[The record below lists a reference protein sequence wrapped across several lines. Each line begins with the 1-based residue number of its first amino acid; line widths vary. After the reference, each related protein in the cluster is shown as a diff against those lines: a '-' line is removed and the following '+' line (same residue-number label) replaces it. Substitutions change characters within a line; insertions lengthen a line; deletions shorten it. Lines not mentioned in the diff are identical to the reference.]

1 MSNPPFDST
10 PSESSTSPGGQ
21 PSHLPPPEG
30 GEDFLGLEQLLGG
43 GPVEMQAAA
52 PRPLLPEVSG
62 EHGEAEIVHLMG
74 AMVAPQVMDESTE
87 DILDV
92 ALDSEPIDESADFLA
107 DEDVVA
113 DMAPEPVSRRTPTR
127 SQMSLVLGSLL
138 CIWSVSQWDP
148 SAGTTAPILPT
159 AMVAEASVVTPP
171 STPILQP
178 PVSAVLEVSVA
189 PVAPVAMETSVR
201 PVAVVAPLRARLTA
215 LLRMAASMPSAPAPR
230 AVPGTMTGA
239 LPSNAPLARP
249 HRGLRSWRASLD
261 LILAQSVGAQYLQ
274 MGNVLLG
281 GGWSPMGS
289 KPIVLNLNDHAPEG
303 LGLLSS
309 PALELPTSPRPSSPL
324 GVQVASVFG
333 DSNQAAN
340 LMMPTAVPSQN
351 EQPTTELERGLTP
364 VAQGNRWTR
373 PEIPEGAIAQASR
386 LLTPGVG
393 IVRATLHG
401 GEVFEGRLHQ
411 VGMGQIWI
419 DTRLGRMSLESHRLA
434 TLETLEAMGEG
445 QIGDRQGSRQIGQLT
460 QVSVGVPG
468 GLLTGTLLSRD
479 GDDVTLRIATGL
491 QVTVTSND
499 VRPLAGG
506 SATLGVRPRDVDPQ
520 Q

>member
-1 MSNPPFDST
+1 
-10 PSESSTSPGGQ
+10 
-21 PSHLPPPEG
+21 
-30 GEDFLGLEQLLGG
+30 
-43 GPVEMQAAA
+43 MQAAA

-74 AMVAPQVMDESTE
+74 ATVAPQVMDESTE

-92 ALDSEPIDESADFLA
+92 ALDSEPIDESADCLA

-127 SQMSLVLGSLL
+127 SQMSLVFGSML
-138 CIWSVSQWDP
+138 CLWSVSQWDP

-159 AMVAEASVVTPP
+159 AMVAEASVIPPP
-171 STPILQP
+171 STPLLQP

-215 LLRMAASMPSAPAPR
+215 LLRMAASMPSAPGPR
-230 AVPGTMTGA
+230 AVPGTVTGA

-261 LILAQSVGAQYLQ
+261 LILAQSAGAQYLQ

-309 PALELPTSPRPSSPL
+309 PALELPASPAPSSPL
-324 GVQVASVFG
+324 GVQMASVFG

-340 LMMPTAVPSQN
+340 LMMPTVVPSQN

-364 VAQGNRWTR
+364 VPQGNRWTR

-393 IVRATLHG
+393 VVRATLHG

-434 TLETLEAMGEG
+434 TLETMEAMGVG
-445 QIGDRQGSRQIGQLT
+445 QTGD
-460 QVSVGVPG
+460 
-468 GLLTGTLLSRD
+468 
-479 GDDVTLRIATGL
+479 
-491 QVTVTSND
+491 
-499 VRPLAGG
+499 
-506 SATLGVRPRDVDPQ
+506 
-520 Q
+520 